1 MKKINFKVKY
11 EKTNGMELILNH
23 SVYVTN
29 EDTVGSTVEKVLDTM
44 ESVTIRFLVCTEY
57 IIKGVVMESD
67 IDYLKGLKVALEDIR
82 ILGDSHKY
90 QSLLSSAIVDY
101 INDANICDVDDYMT
115 EWEQI
120 EYTEKTV
127 RKLSKDLD
135 GKEFYRQHVQQYI
148 KD

>member
-1 MKKINFKVKY
+1 MKKVNFKVKY

-57 IIKGVVMESD
+57 IYKAVVMDSD
-67 IDYLKGLKVALEDIR
+67 IEYLKGLRVTLDDIH

-90 QSLLSSAIVDY
+90 QALLGSVIVDC
-101 INDANICDVDDYMT
+101 INETNICDVDDYMT
-115 EWEQI
+115 EGEQI
-120 EYTEKTV
+120 EFTEKTV
-127 RKLSKDLD
+127 RKLCKDID

-148 KD
+148 F